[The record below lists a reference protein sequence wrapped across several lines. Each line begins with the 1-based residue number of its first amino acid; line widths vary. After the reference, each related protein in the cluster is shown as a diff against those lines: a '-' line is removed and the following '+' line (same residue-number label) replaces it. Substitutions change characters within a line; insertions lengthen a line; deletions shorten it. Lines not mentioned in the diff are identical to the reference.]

1 MGLIKNGFAF
11 FPIVQE
17 QHWVVTCINI
27 FLKQINFFNSING
40 STIIPCYEAS
50 NNLVITSCPFFPVSM
65 IYFLPPRFFHG
76 ATIIFCPTQVANF
89 SKAALELQIFKED
102 VSQFVHK
109 YPTEFPH
116 QHTLNDCGVYSM
128 LYIESWN
135 GKKMD
140 VACESSMIGDYRKYA
155 MGGLLLSPMNEVNT
169 SDFVEKHFVQD

>member
-50 NNLVITSCPFFPVSM
+50 NNL
-65 IYFLPPRFFHG
+65 
-76 ATIIFCPTQVANF
+76 VANF